1 MSCAWNNSS
10 RRKAIR
16 KGEKV
21 ALEQFTWK
29 KRPSNEN
36 TSCAV
41 KYFICWKAIR
51 EREKI
56 ALELFQVDFF
66 PSGVSFL
73 QMKCFTAPQIPFG
86 GRFSTR
92 WIIPGAPWICLSRIV
107 FHRHVLFQGDFFP
120 FADRFSSDGMFHSTT
135 NSFGQSFF
143 YTWIVHRVEKR
154 SPNHLMEFVAPWNI
168 SSLKNDPQMNIF
180 DHVKTLCKMQTI
192 IKSRFQEWVFFYV
205 CTETF

>member
-51 EREKI
+51 KREKI

-66 PSGVSFL
+66 PSGGL
-73 QMKCFTAPQIPFG
+73 
-86 GRFSTR
+86 FST
-92 WIIPGAPWICLSRIV
+92 
-107 FHRHVLFQGDFFP
+107 DE
-120 FADRFSSDGMFHSTT
+120 MFHGAT
-135 NSFGQSFF
+135 NSFWGSFF
-143 YTWIVHRVEKR
+143 YAMNYSRRAMNLPFENCFPPPCIVPGRLFPLCGSLFFRWNVSQHHKFLWAVVFLHMNCSSCRKTIPKSLNGIRGAGKHFIFEKR
-154 SPNHLMEFVAPWNI
+154 SANEYFWPC
-168 SSLKNDPQMNIF
+168 KNT
-180 DHVKTLCKMQTI
+180 V
-192 IKSRFQEWVFFYV
+192 
-205 CTETF
+205 